1 MKIILENSVKTK
13 RTDTFPIYCMP
24 TIIGGLLMEEIK
36 EYQKKVL
43 ILGDG
48 AVGKTSLIRRF
59 VVDKFD
65 DKYILTIGSKVTAK
79 ALKIEMHGASIYL
92 KLQIWDVLGQKGYKR
107 LYSSTFRGSK
117 GVLLVADITRKET
130 LQSLENYWIPTIQ
143 KIIGNIPFVILANKS
158 DLGKATKF
166 KDKEL
171 REFAGK
177 YKAPSYI
184 TSAKT
189 GENVDLAFKILG
201 KKMIKSK
208 ATDISPE
215 PNKIIPEVDNGGFA
229 EIIDRIIDDF
239 CKEYNRPLDAM
250 PILRKQFELAKLDLK
265 KPTQKALKETIERL
279 ADIEMGFKDWEI
291 VKANRKKRLKWIKDY
306 REE

>member
-1 MKIILENSVKTK
+1 M
-13 RTDTFPIYCMP
+13 
-24 TIIGGLLMEEIK
+24 IGGLIMETIK

-79 ALKIEMHGASIYL
+79 ALKIEMHGEPIYL
-92 KLQIWDVLGQKGYKR
+92 KLQIWDILGQKGYKK

-130 LQSLENYWIPTIQ
+130 LQNLEDYWIPTIQ
-143 KIIGNIPFVILANKS
+143 KFVGNIPFVILANKS
-158 DLGKATKF
+158 DLGKAAKF
-166 KDKEL
+166 KEKEL
-171 REFAGK
+171 KEFAGK
-177 YKAPSYI
+177 YNAPSYI

-189 GENVDLAFKILG
+189 GENADLAFQVLG
-201 KKMIKSK
+201 KIMIKSK
-208 ATDISPE
+208 QTDISPQSD
-215 PNKIIPEVDNGGFA
+215 KIIPEVDNGGFA
-229 EIIDRIIDDF
+229 DIIDRIINDF

-265 KPTQKALKETIERL
+265 KPTQETLTEAIERL
-279 ADIEMGFKDWEI
+279 AEIERGFKDLET
-291 VKANRKKRLKWIKDY
+291 VEANRKKRLKWIGEYK
-306 REE
+306 EE